1 MKNKASTLKLKLVL
15 LLALRVMIGCHL
27 LIKGITQIIYPEW
40 PSMAFLLESD
50 GNIPEFSQQI
60 TSNLN
65 VFCAADFLNTG
76 VLTMLGLGLILGRY
90 SRRAV
95 FTGAVLLVLHYLVL
109 PNYFGLAIGVP
120 QEGNFL
126 LVNPDLFVALALILI
141 SITSVA
147 RKFGLDAFFEC
158 RIKRHIISSQSKLV
172 SKRMPDT
179 RIVHQEPPYYSLSNV
194 S

>member
-1 MKNKASTLKLKLVL
+1 MKNKASTLKLQLILLV
-15 LLALRVMIGCHL
+15 ALRVMIGCHL

-50 GNIPEFSQQI
+50 GNMPELPHQI

-65 VFCAADFLNTG
+65 LFCAADFLNTG
-76 VLTMLGLGLILGRY
+76 VLTTLGFGLILGRY

-95 FTGAVLLVLHYLVL
+95 FTGAVLLVLHYLLL
-109 PNYFGLAIGVP
+109 PNYFKLVIGVS
-120 QEGNFL
+120 QVGNYP

-141 SITSVA
+141 SITGVA
-147 RKFGLDAFFEC
+147 RKFGLDAFFDC
-158 RIKRHIISSQSKLV
+158 RVKLHIISSKSKLE
-172 SKRMPDT
+172 SKRMPSI
-179 RIVHQEPPYYSLSNV
+179 RRAHQETPSYSLSNV